1 MAQRI
6 SSRLLAYIV
15 LVFVGGLGIFF
26 YVYRAYPGISVEG
39 LIAFGLLVLLTDNL
53 AVALPKAGVVSVA
66 GSILMACL
74 FVNGPATASLISLL
88 QLLNIS
94 DFKNK
99 KPWYKYLFN
108 GGQFL
113 LAVGVAGMIFK
124 TINRS
129 GAFAL
134 QGDVILAVVLSS
146 LAYFVI
152 NTGLTAI
159 VVSASIPERTS
170 AINIWL
176 YNYAWLF
183 PFHILVSIVAVGIA
197 LLYLRFGSVSLLFST
212 LPLILTQYIWLLTL
226 RERKAV
232 LDNIINMVRI
242 MEAKDVYTAGHSR
255 RVAQYAEKIG
265 RELRLNEFE
274 IGNLKNAAYL
284 HDVGKIQIDLSIL
297 NNEEQLS
304 LEARKIFQSHVTVS
318 AEITRSITYTKP
330 ISDIIWSHHER
341 YDGQGYPRG
350 FKGDE
355 IPILAAILSVADS
368 FDAMTTKRPYR
379 DPFPFEKAVQEIE
392 LNSGKMYH
400 PAVVEAFLKSAQK
413 GNFLV
418 EE

>member
-1 MAQRI
+1 MAQKI
-6 SSRLLAYIV
+6 SGRLLAYIF
-15 LVFVGGLGIFF
+15 LVFLGGLGILF
-26 YVYRAYPGISVEG
+26 YVYQAYPGISPAAI
-39 LIAFGLLVLLTDNL
+39 LAFGFLLLVAENL
-53 AVALPKAGVVSVA
+53 AVALPKAGAVSVA
-66 GSILMACL
+66 GSIAMACL
-74 FVNGPATASLISLL
+74 FVGGPAAASFVSLL
-88 QLLNIS
+88 QILRIA
-94 DFKNK
+94 DFKNRE
-99 KPWYKYLFN
+99 PWYKYLFN

-113 LAVGVAGMIFK
+113 LAVGVAGIIFK

-159 VVSASIPERTS
+159 AVSASIPERTS

-176 YNYAWLF
+176 YNYAWIF
-183 PFHILVSIVAVGIA
+183 PFHILVSVLSVGIA
-197 LLYLRFGSVSLLFST
+197 ALYLRFGPISLLFTT
-212 LPLILTQYIWLLTL
+212 LPLILAQYIYLLTIK
-226 RERKAV
+226 ERKAV

-265 RELRLNEFE
+265 RELRLNEYE
-274 IGNLKNAAYL
+274 IDNLKNAAYL
-284 HDVGKIQIDLSIL
+284 HDVGKIQIDLSVL
-297 NNEEQLS
+297 NREGQLS
-304 LEARKIFQSHVTVS
+304 SEARKIFESHVSVS
-318 AEITRSITYTKP
+318 AEITRSIAYTKS

-350 FKGDE
+350 LKGDQ

-400 PAVVEAFLKSAQK
+400 PAAVEAFLKSAQK

-418 EE
+418 EG